1 MEQTT
6 KRPLYL
12 IIDGSSLLST
22 CYYATLPLEIKIQ
35 KTEEEREKLYGKL
48 MHYKD
53 GVYTNAVYG
62 FSMTLVSIMRDLK
75 PDRLTIVFDPT
86 RDTFRRQ
93 LYPEYKAQRKDTA
106 RPL

>member
-48 MHYKD
+48 MHSKD
-53 GVYTNAVYG
+53 GVYTTAVYG
-62 FSMTLVSIMRDLK
+62 FSMTLVSILRDLK
-75 PDRLTIVFDPT
+75 PERLTTVFARTTDP
-86 RDTFRRQ
+86 FRRT
-93 LYPEYKAQRKDTA
+93 L
-106 RPL
+106 

>member
-48 MHYKD
+48 GYKP
-53 GVYTNAVYG
+53 
-62 FSMTLVSIMRDLK
+62 VS
-75 PDRLTIVFDPT
+75 VSF
-86 RDTFRRQ
+86 
-93 LYPEYKAQRKDTA
+93 YA
-106 RPL
+106 RYL